1 MKEELEDQQ
10 WIDALSGKVAG
21 NQTASAAETQAGVLR
36 RIIIRQIEARPI
48 YEPSPARFEMLLG
61 EAKKQGLLKPEKTAW
76 RPSDLISRIY
86 EVLAMP
92 SGVMASV
99 ALVLGLSVTV
109 RYQTNQMQV
118 FEEESVRGVEIVRKG
133 GSAERVSQIV
143 SSPLEAAQAWQ
154 KDFLAAGVAYTVSYE
169 EPKRVLIRIQLTP
182 AAIEL
187 LEARGRIQAPPGK
200 WVTLVIEAEKTGS

>member
-61 EAKKQGLLKPEKTAW
+61 EAKKQ
-76 RPSDLISRIY
+76 
-86 EVLAMP
+86 
-92 SGVMASV
+92 
-99 ALVLGLSVTV
+99 
-109 RYQTNQMQV
+109 
-118 FEEESVRGVEIVRKG
+118 
-133 GSAERVSQIV
+133 SQIV